1 MARAGNITFRIESE
15 SAHETWKKSGKGSDD
30 TAIKSYHQCIF
41 GVDRGREG
49 VNRKSAESLNPYM
62 EC

>member
-1 MARAGNITFRIESE
+1 MARAGNITFGIK
-15 SAHETWKKSGKGSDD
+15 SAHETWTKSGKGSDD

-49 VNRKSAESLNPYM
+49 GNRKSAESLNPYIAR
-62 EC
+62 